1 MPRSTKRPGQSAP
14 KEEKSKAPAKPPVS
28 PAKLR
33 ELRKEAKVVRQ
44 QVALDREQIKAESRQ
59 VVEEAATAG
68 KLTKLTLLLRADEQH
83 VLEALD
89 QYATEH
95 GLRSRNQVLR
105 AALSQLLGVDLDQ
118 PHWGW
123 PAGRP
128 RQ

>member
-1 MPRSTKRPGQSAP
+1 MPRSTKRPSQSAAK
-14 KEEKSKAPAKPPVS
+14 KEGGKAPAKPPIS

-33 ELRKEAKVVRQ
+33 ELRKEAKIVRQ
-44 QVALDREQIKAESRQ
+44 QVALDRGQINAESRQ

-89 QYATEH
+89 RYATEH
-95 GLRSRNQVLR
+95 GLHSRNQVLR
-105 AALSQLLGVDLDQ
+105 EALSQLLGVDLDQ